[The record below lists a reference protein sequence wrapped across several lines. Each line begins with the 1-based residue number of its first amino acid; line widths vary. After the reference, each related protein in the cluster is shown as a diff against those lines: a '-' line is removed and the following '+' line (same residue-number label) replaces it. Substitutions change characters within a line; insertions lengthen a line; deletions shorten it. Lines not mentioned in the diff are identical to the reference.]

1 VTDALRSAVA
11 ARYGELAA
19 TSTSLSCGGAA
30 ELASVRPGERCL
42 DLGCGRGRD
51 ALRLAELTGPEGH
64 VIGVDL
70 TPRMVEEARR
80 TATQAGAKHVEI
92 ALASLDATG
101 LPAGS
106 IDVVVSSCAV
116 NHAPDKAAVWREVWR
131 VLAPGGRFV
140 VSDIYS
146 LEDVPAR
153 WRDDPTAVAECWA
166 GAVRRDVYMSTLAES
181 GFTDLQV
188 LEESAPY
195 HRGAIDLC
203 KVTIAGRKSA

>member
-1 VTDALRSAVA
+1 MTDVLRSAVA

-30 ELASVRPGERCL
+30 ELARVRPGERCL

-51 ALRLAELTGPEGH
+51 AVRLAELAGPTGH

-80 TATQAGAKHVEI
+80 AAARAGATHVEI

-101 LPAGS
+101 LPGGS
-106 IDVVVSSCAV
+106 VDVVVSSCAV

-146 LEDVPAR
+146 LVDVPAR
-153 WRDDPTAVAECWA
+153 WRDDPAAVAECWA
-166 GAVRRDVYMSTLAES
+166 GAVRRDVYMATLAES
-181 GFTDLQV
+181 GFTELRV

-195 HRGAIDLC
+195 HRGAVDLC
-203 KVTIAGRKSA
+203 KFTVAGRKPA